1 MNPEALEPLD
11 RELIAALGL
20 DLTSIQ
26 VIERYARRPWRRQ
39 TPAADGR
46 TQGWRSDLARGLVT
60 ETLLPRDGWLGAASG
75 DSRLREIQ
83 LWERGL
89 LQSLPA
95 GFTTGVRNRTL
106 LGDPD
111 QPAAGALLMHDL
123 TLRLLRDPYHPPPGR
138 LPSSVVALLQRLAA
152 LHARYWQDER
162 LSDVALGL
170 TSPCDALLLISPENV
185 SMRCAAGDTNPYL
198 PLAERGWDA
207 FFHLAPSNAAER
219 LREVLADP
227 EPIAQAI
234 ASMPQTLVHG
244 DVWGPNLGWLPPTT
258 SAPRRERR
266 LLLLDW
272 ALALAGPAT
281 YDPLW
286 LCGGWYALDPRRVL
300 ACYRMF
306 LERRLRAHGVSLS
319 AGDLAGA
326 GGRWLSAHGAD
337 LWRGVW
343 PRRRGGSRWT
353 CAMDRRGA
361 CPLVGGT
368 RSAGGG
374 PAAGGLALHQG
385 QARSAILAA
394 HPRPARVPA
403 HGSAPYAPSRR
414 RYARAPR
421 RRVHA
426 PAARR
431 LPALQSAPEPRRDRQ
446 CCPARRRRCAAA
458 HVAWR
463 A

>member
-1 MNPEALEPLD
+1 MNPEALAPLD
-11 RELIAALGL
+11 RELITALGL

-26 VIERYARRPWRRQ
+26 VIEPMPSGLGGGKLLRLMVARRAGAATWRE
-39 TPAADGR
+39 
-46 TQGWRSDLARGLVT
+46 GLVLKA
-60 ETLLPRDGWLGAASG
+60 LLPRDGWLGAASG

-319 AGDLAGA
+319 PATWLALVDAGYLRTALTCGEAFGRAAEEAPAGRARWIAEARVRWWAERAAQAADRLLAG
-326 GGRWLSAHGAD
+326 
-337 LWRGVW
+337 
-343 PRRRGGSRWT
+343 
-353 CAMDRRGA
+353 
-361 CPLVGGT
+361 
-368 RSAGGG
+368 
-374 PAAGGLALHQG
+374 
-385 QARSAILAA
+385 
-394 HPRPARVPA
+394 
-403 HGSAPYAPSRR
+403 
-414 RYARAPR
+414 
-421 RRVHA
+421 
-426 PAARR
+426 
-431 LPALQSAPEPRRDRQ
+431 
-446 CCPARRRRCAAA
+446 
-458 HVAWR
+458 
-463 A
+463 